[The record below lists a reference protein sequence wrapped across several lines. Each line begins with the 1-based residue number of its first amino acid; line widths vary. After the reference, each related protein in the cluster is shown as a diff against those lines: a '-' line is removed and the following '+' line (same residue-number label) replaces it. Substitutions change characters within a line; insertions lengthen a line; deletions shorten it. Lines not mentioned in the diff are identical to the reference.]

1 MGVWNFFNRLINS
14 SFWVVLTAYFWIN
27 FYVVVLFWE
36 CFLCTRDFLPTGETD
51 KSIVAQRFLQVI
63 SVVVLFGIFVCVIII
78 NNKMEINSNPSEY
91 AFGINGSLY
100 TLALNANSVP
110 QKITAAAI
118 YFLCFM
124 PTVWI
129 GKGIK
134 NIFKHEYILYILKE
148 CPKKHRWDI
157 ILWNRRKIIKFVDN
171 TRYITAD
178 EAVKGLIEVI
188 NYEKFDFFY
197 FFRYFDPTLQEIL
210 VGSVCQ
216 NTDTCDFIKSNASK
230 SARELIDKEHYPMFE
245 QIILRDREKLKQFIN
260 TIWRDLN
267 NITLD

>member
-1 MGVWNFFNRLINS
+1 MGVWNFFNRLIVCSFEVAFSCYIVNIGYYIVKFFWNS
-14 SFWVVLTAYFWIN
+14 
-27 FYVVVLFWE
+27 
-36 CFLCTRDFLPTGETD
+36 FLCTGDTD
-51 KSIVAQRFLQVI
+51 TKTRTIVQQRFLQVI
-63 SVVVLFGIFVCVIII
+63 SVVVLFGIGVCVF
-78 NNKMEINSNPSEY
+78 EIVSDKWIYFDPSEDSVD
-91 AFGINGSLY
+91 INGCLY
-100 TLALNANSVP
+100 ALAKNANTVP
-110 QKITAAAI
+110 RKITAAAI
-118 YFLCFM
+118 YFLCFF
-124 PTVWI
+124 PTVWTI
-129 GKGIK
+129 KGIK
-134 NIFKHEYILYILKE
+134 NINKHNYILDILKN

-230 SARELIDKEHYPMFE
+230 SARELIDNEHYPMFE
-245 QIILRDREKLKQFIN
+245 QIISRDREKLKQFIN